1 MQVIANYENVSNDNV
16 CMNVNMNYS
25 KVDIS
30 VHQQMKIISIQN
42 YEAISKIL
50 QTFGESRE
58 LTSW

>member
-16 CMNVNMNYS
+16 HMNLNMNYS

-30 VHQQMKIISIQN
+30 VHQQMKIVSIQN

>member
-16 CMNVNMNYS
+16 YMNVNMNYS

-30 VHQQMKIISIQN
+30 VHQQMKIVSIQN